1 MKKSKQVDI
10 TIVGAG
16 FTGVFATHKFTS
28 LGYSVQTLEAGDGIG
43 GTWYWNRYPGARTD
57 SESYVYQ
64 YFFSEELLEE
74 WNWKENFQ
82 LKRKPKDTLILLP
95 KNSILKNSCGLNQK

>member
-1 MKKSKQVDI
+1 MKENKQIDI
-10 TIVGAG
+10 TIVGTG

-57 SESYVYQ
+57 SELS
-64 YFFSEELLEE
+64 
-74 WNWKENFQ
+74 
-82 LKRKPKDTLILLP
+82 LIH
-95 KNSILKNSCGLNQK
+95 I

>member
-1 MKKSKQVDI
+1 MKGNKQIDI
-10 TIVGAG
+10 TIVGTG

-64 YFFSEELLEE
+64 YFFVNQVFSKTL
-74 WNWKENFQ
+74 
-82 LKRKPKDTLILLP
+82 LILEM
-95 KNSILKNSCGLNQK
+95 I